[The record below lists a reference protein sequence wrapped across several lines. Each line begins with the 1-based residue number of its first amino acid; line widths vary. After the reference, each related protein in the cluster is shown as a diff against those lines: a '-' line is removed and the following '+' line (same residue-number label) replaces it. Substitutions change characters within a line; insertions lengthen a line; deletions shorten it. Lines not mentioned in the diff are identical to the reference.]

1 MCSLFLMIVLSF
13 LVGNEIKAEE
23 INSMEMLNWVDSF
36 LQTILQDEPIPYE
49 FEEKFFWGNPW
60 LGIPLY
66 IDAGNLDDRTGEWI
80 GQRPKV
86 SLLGKLLQKN
96 KTLFIPPD
104 NSTKVG
110 FCHFDEKSNSILV
123 VYVYCV
129 QPGPDIYGT
138 IASGCEITKTIIFT
152 ITNNS
157 RLSID
162 LLRSSVNGT
171 SIPVLLGFQIGH
183 ASVQAAGKN
192 KTKTRPT
199 LPKELL
205 ESLDN

>member
-86 SLLGKLLQKN
+86 SILEKLLQKN

-104 NSTKVG
+104 NS
-110 FCHFDEKSNSILV
+110 
-123 VYVYCV
+123 
-129 QPGPDIYGT
+129 
-138 IASGCEITKTIIFT
+138 
-152 ITNNS
+152 
-157 RLSID
+157 
-162 LLRSSVNGT
+162 
-171 SIPVLLGFQIGH
+171 
-183 ASVQAAGKN
+183 
-192 KTKTRPT
+192 
-199 LPKELL
+199 
-205 ESLDN
+205 